1 MADFL
6 IPFLTGA
13 AQQYISDEDSSDAL
27 KANIIDNVSK
37 KIYDTEIPQAEKE
50 IAAMKEIK
58 KGIENQ
64 YGPGVSKAFEN
75 MGFFDSGDET
85 ITMNTIRTYLNDLK
99 KNRNVTEDQFKTKV
113 NKLYTDSQ
121 GVGTASTEAAAA
133 FKNQFGGSS
142 PLDLRI
148 TKLEDRKTKVKNLF
162 NDRANIRD
170 LLVAP
175 DAPKEG
181 VRGFLF
187 GDRVTPSGV
196 LGATGRL
203 TEATKVDT
211 PDVTTEDRDATK
223 SIFPQMA
230 SGEIFD
236 FNNSKH
242 TGRLNQ
248 AERNFNKQFF
258 NSSLNEYNFNLDKT
272 NPNYDT
278 AEYIKKGYKEAK
290 AKGYQF
296 GLVDYARE
304 RYIDYTLS
312 TMFGITGYASQS
324 GLETQAPTT
333 ELQPGTA
340 KDTQVGTKIKETQTI
355 VPSEDVGAISAVD
368 TEAKTKDEV
377 KKAIEKTEKVS
388 LPKSTKIEISEG
400 DSLPAPSQIPEKS
413 PGLRLAND
421 GMFYVK
427 GKAVKMYP
435 PAETEIEDAQA
446 VVFQIKARDDISDEE
461 KAKAIS
467 DLKQDL
473 LSTLSGM
480 GITQYVPV
488 F

>member
-75 MGFFDSGDET
+75 MGFFDSGSET
-85 ITMNTIRTYLNDLK
+85 VTMNTIRTYLNDLK
-99 KNRNVTEDQFKTKV
+99 KNKNITEDQFKAKV

-211 PDVTTEDRDATK
+211 PDVTIEDRDATK

-230 SGEIFD
+230 SGEMFD
-236 FNNSKH
+236 INNPRHS
-242 TGRLNQ
+242 TFESRANS
-248 AERNFNKQFF
+248 NFNKSFF
-258 NSSLNEYNFNLDKT
+258 DTQMNKFNFNLDKED
-272 NPNYDT
+272 PNYNT
-278 AEYIKKGYKEAK
+278 AEYIKQGYKEAQ
-290 AKGYQF
+290 AKGYKF
-296 GLVDYARE
+296 GLVDYARA

-312 TMFGITGYASQS
+312 TMFGINGYASQS
-324 GLETQAPTT
+324 GMETQTPTT

-355 VPSEDVGAISAVD
+355 VPSEEVGAISAVD

-377 KKAIEKTEKVS
+377 KKAIEKTEKIS
-388 LPKSTKIEISEG
+388 LPKSTKVEISEG

-413 PGLRLAND
+413 PGLTLAND
-421 GMFYVK
+421 GMLYVK
-427 GKAVKMYP
+427 GKAVQMYK
-435 PAETEIEDAQA
+435 PAEREIEDAQA

-473 LSTLSGM
+473 LSTLAGM
-480 GITQYVPV
+480 GITQYVPT

>member
-1 MADFL
+1 MAEFL

-75 MGFFDSGDET
+75 MGFFDSGSET
-85 ITMNTIRTYLNDLK
+85 VTMNTIRTYLNDLK
-99 KNRNVTEDQFKTKV
+99 KNKNITEDQFKTKV

-223 SIFPQMA
+223 SIFPAMA
-230 SGEIFD
+230 EGEVFD
-236 FNNSKH
+236 FNNNKH
-242 TGRLNQ
+242 TSRLSQ

-258 NSSLNEYNFNLDKT
+258 NSQMNKFNFNLDKKD
-272 NPNYDT
+272 PNYST
-278 AEYIKKGYKEAK
+278 AEYIKQGYDEAVKNGYK
-290 AKGYQF
+290 F

-312 TMFGITGYASQS
+312 TMFGITGYASQ
-324 GLETQAPTT
+324 GGIIAQTT

-355 VPSEDVGAISAVD
+355 VPSEDVGAISGVD
-368 TEAKTKDEV
+368 TEAKTKKEA
-377 KKAIEKTEKVS
+377 KEAIEKTEKIS
-388 LPKSTKIEISEG
+388 LPKETKVEISEG
-400 DSLPAPSQIPEKS
+400 DSLPPPSQIPEKS
-413 PGLRLAND
+413 PGLTLAND
-421 GMFYVK
+421 VMLYVK
-427 GKAVKMYP
+427 GKAVHMYK
-435 PAETEIEDAQA
+435 PAEKEIEDAQA

>member
-121 GVGTASTEAAAA
+121 GVGTTSTEAAAA

-230 SGEIFD
+230 GGEIFD

-258 NSSLNEYNFNLDKT
+258 NSSMNEYNFNLDKT

-333 ELQPGTA
+333 KKQPGTA
-340 KDTQVGTKIKETQTI
+340 EGTQTGTKIEESQT
-355 VPSEDVGAISAVD
+355 VLGSEDVGAISAVD
-368 TEAKTKDEV
+368 TKAKTK
-377 KKAIEKTEKVS
+377 
-388 LPKSTKIEISEG
+388 G

-413 PGLRLAND
+413 PGLTLAND
-421 GMFYVK
+421 GMLYVK
-427 GKAVKMYP
+427 GKAVQMYK

-467 DLKQDL
+467 DLKQDF

>member
-6 IPFLTGA
+6 VPFLTGGIT
-13 AQQYISDEDSSDAL
+13 QYLSDEDASDAL
-27 KANIIDNVSK
+27 KGNIIDNVSK
-37 KIYDTEIPQAEKE
+37 KLYDEEIPQAEKE
-50 IAAMKEIK
+50 IRLIK
-58 KGIENQ
+58 DVRQAVDNQ
-64 YGPGVSKAFEN
+64 FGPGVSKAFEN
-75 MGFFDSGDET
+75 MGFFDSGDRT
-85 ITMNTIRTYLNDLK
+85 TTFNTIRQYLNDLK
-99 KNRNVTEDQFKTKV
+99 KNKNVTEDQFKKQV

-121 GVGTASTEAAAA
+121 GVGTVATEAAQQ
-133 FKNQFGGSS
+133 FKNQFGGAS

-148 TKLEDRKTKVKNLF
+148 TQLENRKTKVNELF
-162 NDRANIRD
+162 NDRSNIRD
-170 LLVAP
+170 LIVSP

-181 VRGFLF
+181 IRGALF
-187 GDRVTPSGV
+187 GDRVTPAGV
-196 LGATGRL
+196 PGAMARI

-223 SIFPQMA
+223 SIFPEMA
-230 SGEIFD
+230 GGEVFD
-236 FNNSKH
+236 FNNTKH
-242 TGRLNQ
+242 TSRLSQ

-258 NSSLNEYNFNLDKT
+258 DTQLNKFNFNLDKEDPGRAT
-272 NPNYDT
+272 ADYIIQGYDE
-278 AEYIKKGYKEAK
+278 AVKNGYK
-290 AKGYQF
+290 F

-312 TMFGITGYASQS
+312 TMFGITGYASQ
-324 GLETQAPTT
+324 GGIIAQTT

-355 VPSEDVGAISAVD
+355 VPSEDVGAISGVD
-368 TEAKTKDEV
+368 TEAKTKKEA
-377 KKAIEKTEKVS
+377 KEAIEKTEKIS
-388 LPKSTKIEISEG
+388 LPKETKVEISEG
-400 DSLPAPSQIPEKS
+400 DSLPPPSQIPEKS
-413 PGLRLAND
+413 PGLTLAND
-421 GMFYVK
+421 GMLYVK